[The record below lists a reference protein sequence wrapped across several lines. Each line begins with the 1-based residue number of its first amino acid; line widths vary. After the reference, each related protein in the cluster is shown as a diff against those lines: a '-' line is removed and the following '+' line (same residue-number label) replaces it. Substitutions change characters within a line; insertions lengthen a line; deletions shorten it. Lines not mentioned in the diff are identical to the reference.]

1 MRVGLAARYAAF
13 VTSHPLRAVGKFLR
27 VGARNLLHWIGSP
40 ALAPC
45 RSYLEPRC
53 AHGRSNRARIATCES
68 FPRLLQ
74 RLDAVRQLQLGDAL
88 GDVAQLDAPQL
99 AVVDAARALVLD
111 PEHWAFVCA
120 GPGKRVLGLASAP
133 SGRSARSAARCR
145 GWTHSSCVRRGHYRM
160 APGADR
166 RVDDHRPAE
175 AVAGVDFAI
184 ADGHVRAHVGSSLF
198 GIAPGEA
205 DLSCFCQIGSRGA
218 LQF

>member
-45 RSYLEPRC
+45 RSYLDSRC
-53 AHGRSNRARIATCES
+53 APGRSNRARIATCES

-99 AVVDAARALVLD
+99 AVAA
-111 PEHWAFVCA
+111 
-120 GPGKRVLGLASAP
+120 
-133 SGRSARSAARCR
+133 
-145 GWTHSSCVRRGHYRM
+145 
-160 APGADR
+160 
-166 RVDDHRPAE
+166 
-175 AVAGVDFAI
+175 
-184 ADGHVRAHVGSSLF
+184 VGSS
-198 GIAPGEA
+198 
-205 DLSCFCQIGSRGA
+205 SRRSSNRFA
-218 LQF
+218 ANSVVKKPMPVRLPPRPA

>member
-74 RLDAVRQLQLGDAL
+74 RLDAVRQLQLGDAR
-88 GDVAQLDAPQL
+88 GDRLCL
-99 AVVDAARALVLD
+99 IL
-111 PEHWAFVCA
+111 
-120 GPGKRVLGLASAP
+120 S
-133 SGRSARSAARCR
+133 
-145 GWTHSSCVRRGHYRM
+145 
-160 APGADR
+160 
-166 RVDDHRPAE
+166 
-175 AVAGVDFAI
+175 I
-184 ADGHVRAHVGSSLF
+184 
-198 GIAPGEA
+198 GI
-205 DLSCFCQIGSRGA
+205 
-218 LQF
+218 